1 MNTLEPS
8 RLPPPAPEAS
18 VEGLHQHPC
27 DPLLLAVRLDG
38 RPLSGLTGRVDWRL
52 GGRLS
57 ALVAQGALDG
67 DAPLLVPA
75 PRFFPIGRLVL
86 WRLGAAT
93 PSDLARLARS
103 MKSDTPGLCPDDFGF
118 TEREIRAAFADRV
131 VIYLSPGT

>member
-8 RLPPPAPEAS
+8 RQPPPAPEATI
-18 VEGLHQHPC
+18 EGLHRHPC

-38 RPLSGLTGRVDWRL
+38 RPLSGLTGRVDWRV

-57 ALVAQGALDG
+57 ALVDSGALAG

-75 PRFFPIGRLVL
+75 PRFMPVSRLVL

-93 PSDLARLARS
+93 PTDLARLAAS
-103 MKSDTPGLCPDDFGF
+103 MKAKLPGLCPDDFGF

-131 VIYLSPGT
+131 LIYLPPGT